1 MSPLLFRGACR
12 REEKQMAT
20 FWTVVVLAA
29 LAVLALVAWSLI
41 EVSPHRHHVDHYRD
55 PNTGKRRWESPN
67 LEDGHS

>member
-1 MSPLLFRGACR
+1 
-12 REEKQMAT
+12 MAT